1 MLAGQLALIVAA
13 LFAGAAIY
21 VNVAEQ
27 PARLGLEDR
36 SLLVQME
43 ARLQARLYHASIAG
57 HRRVSFGHADVVAD
71 QQLGMASWCR
81 RHRRQLA
88 YTLLIMAP
96 TNNKL
101 MGTDLARSG
110 PTSRALLEKWG
121 SLHAIRTVPG
131 FASTFIFLW
140 ASIA

>member
-1 MLAGQLALIVAA
+1 
-13 LFAGAAIY
+13 
-21 VNVAEQ
+21 
-27 PARLGLEDR
+27 
-36 SLLVQME
+36 ME
-43 ARLQARLYHASIAG
+43 ARLQARLYHASIAAIAG
-57 HRRVSFGHADVVAD
+57 FL
-71 QQLGMASWCR
+71 LGMLAWWQTNNWSWLLGAVVIVANR
-81 RHRRQLA
+81 P

-121 SLHAIRTVPG
+121 SLHAIRTVLG
-131 FASTFIFLW
+131 FASTPIFLW